1 MATVP
6 GREGKKG
13 QILISIHQEI
23 LDRLEPFKGKVNLSV
38 QTERFLSN
46 MLDGLESPS
55 WAERNAE
62 ALKTHGRDIAATGL
76 AGAEFERI

>member
-1 MATVP
+1 MATVH
-6 GREGKKG
+6 GRDGKQG
-13 QILISIHQEI
+13 QLLISVHQEI

-46 MLDGLESPS
+46 MLDCLESPS
-55 WAERNAE
+55 WVERNAE
-62 ALKTHGRDIAATGL
+62 ALKAHGRDIAATGL